1 MSLYPCRSCGH
12 DVSEDAESCPQCG
25 APYPAEGK
33 NTAHKLVGS
42 KEREA
47 AASGV
52 LTGVGFVVLLL
63 LAIALYLRWKGV
75 L

>member
-1 MSLYPCRSCGH
+1 MALQPCRSCGH

-25 APYPAEGK
+25 APYPAEGEK
-33 NTAHKLVGS
+33 TAHRLVGS

-47 AASGV
+47 ATSGV
-52 LTGVGFVVLLL
+52 LFGVGVVVFILLV
-63 LAIALYLRWKGV
+63 IAVYLRWKGV

>member
-52 LTGVGFVVLLL
+52 LTGVGLSYCCCWRSLW
-63 LAIALYLRWKGV
+63 RPMP
-75 L
+75 